1 MHRHVFS
8 IMGTSV
14 SLSWR
19 GAELTRDD
27 LAEVEARFVD
37 FDDRY
42 SLYRDDTELSR
53 VAQGTLALV
62 DASEEL
68 RTTYALALDWRD
80 RTSGAF
86 SPHRPDGTIDLSGV
100 VKALAMDAA
109 AAILRSRECRNWCL
123 NVGGDILVA
132 GQAGD
137 GAAWVVGIV
146 DPDDRAA
153 LLTSASLGGARLACA
168 TSGSAE
174 RGDHI
179 WALGAP
185 SPEFVQVSVIAAD
198 IVTADVLA
206 TAIVAGGS
214 VSLDVATRSW
224 PIDVMTVDVA
234 GQIRMSPGFAE
245 AMSAAASLSV

>member
-1 MHRHVFS
+1 
-8 IMGTSV
+8 MGTSV

-19 GAELTRDD
+19 GAELTHDD
-27 LAEVEARFVD
+27 LMRVEAEFAT
-37 FDDRY
+37 FDARY

-53 VAQGTLALV
+53 IASGALALV
-62 DASEEL
+62 DSSEDL

-109 AAILRSRECRNWCL
+109 AGIVRSRGCRDWCL

-132 GQAGD
+132 GDAGGAGD
-137 GAAWVVGIV
+137 GAAWVIGIV
-146 DPDDRAA
+146 DPDDRNA
-153 LLTSASLGGARLACA
+153 LLTSVSLVGARLACA

-185 SPEFVQVSVIAAD
+185 KPEFVQVSVIAAD

-206 TAIVAGGS
+206 TAIVAGGAA
-214 VSLDVATRSW
+214 SLDAATRIW
-224 PIDVMTVDVA
+224 PIDVMTVDVG

-245 AMSAAASLSV
+245 AMSESRSRAAAAAN